1 MQLPF
6 LLNEK
11 RQPISEVQH
20 RLDVDILVI
29 PEPSMV
35 TPQYS
40 VQRVRLS
47 EAKQSENQQASYK
60 IQADEKNNTEQ

>member
-1 MQLPF
+1 M
-6 LLNEK
+6 
-11 RQPISEVQH
+11 QH

-60 IQADEKNNTEQ
+60 IQADEKNNRTMIL